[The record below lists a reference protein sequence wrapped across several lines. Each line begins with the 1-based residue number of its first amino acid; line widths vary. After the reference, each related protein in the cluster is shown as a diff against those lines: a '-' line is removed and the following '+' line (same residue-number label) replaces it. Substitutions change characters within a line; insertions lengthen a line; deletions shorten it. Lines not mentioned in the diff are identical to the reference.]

1 MEIVLAEVKDAPI
14 IHEVMLQAF
23 KEYEHAIPPSSAL
36 NETVASIEQALKCG
50 ERAFIGYIKEQA
62 VAMVRLFTVNN
73 TGIYFFRLS
82 VIPEKQGLGLAKA
95 LIVGLEKYGRSQR
108 KSISECKVRMSVPR
122 NIELYHSLG
131 YVITKEEVVKNRNG
145 IAIPVVTM
153 VKVLSEEGDIT

>member
-23 KEYEHAIPPSSAL
+23 KEYEHATPPSSAL
-36 NETVASIEQALKCG
+36 SETVASIEQALNCG
-50 ERAFIGYIKEQA
+50 ERAFIGYIKDQA
-62 VAMVRLFTVNN
+62 VAMVRFTVNN

-82 VIPEKQGLGLAKA
+82 VIPEKQGLGLARA
-95 LIVGLEKYGRSQR
+95 LIIELEKYGRTQR
-108 KSISECKVRMSVPR
+108 KRISECKVRMSVRR

-145 IAIPVVTM
+145 IAISVVTM
-153 VKVLSEEGDIT
+153 AKVLTEEGDII